1 MLKPVCAQRL
11 ANVGPQHDPLIKR
24 IPETLVEDGVLGI
37 LAPPGDLEESA
48 SHHLQL
54 AVNRQPCYR

>member
-24 IPETLVEDGVLGI
+24 IPETLVEDGVLGN
-37 LAPPGDLEESA
+37 LALPGDLEENA
-48 SHHLQL
+48 SHNL
-54 AVNRQPCYR
+54 P